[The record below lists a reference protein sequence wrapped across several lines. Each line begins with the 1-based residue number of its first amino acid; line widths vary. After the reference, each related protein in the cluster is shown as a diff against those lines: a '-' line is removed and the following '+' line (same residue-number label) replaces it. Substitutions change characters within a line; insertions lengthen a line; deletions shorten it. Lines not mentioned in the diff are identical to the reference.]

1 MLGVD
6 LERKKYIDVYWWLRG
21 HWNLRFLFCG
31 WMEVPFTEIVCQGHT
46 VSKWESPLDLESKF
60 SMKPRYTFLFWWH
73 STGFFN
79 IRKLQKCLLHCLP
92 KIGVHCKGSQ
102 RISLFLVHILS
113 AESFETLAYL
123 DTTSSM
129 KCSHSSPLS
138 LKAYKTGNTG
148 TRISIK
154 HTVKP

>member
-6 LERKKYIDVYWWLRG
+6 LERRKYIDDWG
-21 HWNLRFLFCG
+21 DTETSDFCFMLNG
-31 WMEVPFTEIVCQGHT
+31 WMEVPFPEILCQGHT
-46 VSKWESPLDLESKF
+46 VSKWESPLESKF

-79 IRKLQKCLLHCLP
+79 IRKLQKCLLHCLF

-102 RISLFLVHILS
+102 RISLLLVHILS
-113 AESFETLAYL
+113 AESYETLAYL

-138 LKAYKTGNTG
+138 LKAYKSGNRD